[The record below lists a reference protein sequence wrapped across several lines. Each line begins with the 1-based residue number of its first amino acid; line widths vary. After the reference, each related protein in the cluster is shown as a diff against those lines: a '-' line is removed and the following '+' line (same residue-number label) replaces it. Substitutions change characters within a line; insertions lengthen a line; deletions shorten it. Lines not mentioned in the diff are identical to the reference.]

1 LNLVPFLGLGF
12 LYAARLK
19 GLPILFFLWM
29 AELAWFKSGAI
40 VPLYFI
46 LSVLGTFV
54 VVINKRK
61 LTVDDMLR
69 PLQDEPAT
77 ADDTSAAL
85 EILERKEQVLKDVDL
100 DPGGDRSDFALS
112 SFDRK
117 LQTAEKQLA
126 ARSHNTDKE
135 EDDDVQPDLAV
146 APSSSTVDS
155 TKGTEPVSPDPTGR
169 FVGSQSETA
178 AEAAVFGPDPFAA
191 NAFKPDGETAEGG
204 SSTGS
209 ITVPAAATDSASA
222 TGFESKLDQ
231 PIQNTQPQSVISA
244 EQTAYAAVRA
254 DTMRDAARSA
264 DQLTSQFAAEN
275 AGAAAGFLDT
285 SAQAEAAKLIEPDPT
300 LATAD
305 AQATN
310 AGAGQINVP
319 SPEFTPVPGLGE
331 TYDLGVHGFE
341 SSLGVVPT
349 LPSLSGDSLSGSPS
363 SAMASTE
370 QSQISFATP
379 GGAGAAQSA
388 KCPKC
393 GADLN
398 GQFSFCLSCLSPL

>member
-1 LNLVPFLGLGF
+1 
-12 LYAARLK
+12 
-19 GLPILFFLWM
+19 
-29 AELAWFKSGAI
+29 
-40 VPLYFI
+40 
-46 LSVLGTFV
+46 
-54 VVINKRK
+54 
-61 LTVDDMLR
+61 
-69 PLQDEPAT
+69 
-77 ADDTSAAL
+77 
-85 EILERKEQVLKDVDL
+85 
-100 DPGGDRSDFALS
+100 
-112 SFDRK
+112 
-117 LQTAEKQLA
+117 
-126 ARSHNTDKE
+126 
-135 EDDDVQPDLAV
+135 
-146 APSSSTVDS
+146 
-155 TKGTEPVSPDPTGR
+155 
-169 FVGSQSETA
+169 
-178 AEAAVFGPDPFAA
+178 
-191 NAFKPDGETAEGG
+191 
-204 SSTGS
+204 
-209 ITVPAAATDSASA
+209 VPAAATDSASA